1 MRKITAVLLIMM
13 LVLCG
18 CDKEVSHDTAAA
30 PTLPQKSEISDNE
43 NGSTAVE
50 SKEDFSFEQE
60 DTLSESPDHKEQ
72 QAVKTESAETES
84 EPKSK
89 KAESTEHVPETAVEL
104 EFDIDYWV
112 AFAKS
117 YAAEVGLELNSGAAD
132 CWDNP
137 ISANTRC
144 IYLERDVCDR
154 LNRYSA
160 FEDITDVWIWSEA
173 LGNGNYNIYIG
184 YA

>member
-1 MRKITAVLLIMM
+1 MRKIAAVLLIMM

-18 CDKEVSHDTAAA
+18 CNEEVSYDTAAA
-30 PTLPQKSEISDNE
+30 PTLPQKSEITDNE

-50 SKEDFSFEQE
+50 SKEDFSFEQA
-60 DTLSESPDHKEQ
+60 DTLSESPDNKEH
-72 QAVKTESAETES
+72 QAGKAESAETES
-84 EPKSK
+84 KQKPQ
-89 KAESTEHVPETAVEL
+89 KAESTEHVTETETQP
-104 EFDIDYWV
+104 EFDVDYWV

-117 YAAEVGLELNSGAAD
+117 YAAEVGLELNSSAAD

-137 ISANTRC
+137 ISANSRC
-144 IYLERDVCDR
+144 IYLERDICDR

-160 FEDITDVWIWSEA
+160 SEDITDIWIWSEA

>member
-18 CDKEVSHDTAAA
+18 CDEVVSRDTAAT
-30 PTLPQKSEISDNE
+30 PTLPQKSEVIDNE
-43 NGSTAVE
+43 NGSKAVE
-50 SKEDFSFEQE
+50 NKEDFSFEQA
-60 DTLSESPDHKEQ
+60 DTLSESTDHKEQ

-84 EPKSK
+84 KQKPQ
-89 KAESTEHVPETAVEL
+89 KAERTEHVPETAAEP

-112 AFAKS
+112 AFAES

-137 ISANTRC
+137 ISANSRC
-144 IYLERDVCDR
+144 IYFERDICDR

-160 FEDITDVWIWSEA
+160 SEDITDVWIWSEA
-173 LGNGNYNIYIG
+173 LGSGNYNIYIG

>member
-18 CDKEVSHDTAAA
+18 CDEEVSHDTAVA

-50 SKEDFSFEQE
+50 SKEDFSFEQA
-60 DTLSESPDHKEQ
+60 DTLSESPDHKEHQ
-72 QAVKTESAETES
+72 TVKAESAETEIT
-84 EPKSK
+84 PKPK
-89 KAESTEHVPETAVEL
+89 KAESTERVPEAETEP
-104 EFDIDYWV
+104 EFDIDCWV

-117 YAAEVGLELNSGAAD
+117 YAEEVGLELNSGAAD

-137 ISANTRC
+137 ISANSRC
-144 IYLERDVCDR
+144 IYLERDICDR

-160 FEDITDVWIWSEA
+160 SEEITDVWIWPEA
-173 LGNGNYNIYIG
+173 LGNGSYNIYIG